1 MTVNEYAQFVKRIGI
16 VGIANILISL
26 SGLIFIP
33 IITKNFSTSD
43 YGVWAQVNTLVALVP
58 NVVNLGLPYTMVR
71 FLAAEKD
78 KSLIRQSF
86 YSMMVLV
93 LASTLIMVSLFVI
106 FSNQIANALFDG
118 NIQIMAIVIVISF
131 LACLNLMFLSY
142 FRTFQKIAYYS
153 TFLVLQTYI
162 GVGVSIVLTLMNYPI
177 ETVVLGLLT
186 GYLFVFIIMMVLI
199 VKELGFTTKF
209 KDLKEELKF
218 AIPTIPNN
226 VSSWV
231 VDSSDKFVIGIFLGS
246 AAVGCYSPG
255 YALGSILLMFL
266 TPFAVLL
273 PAVLPEYFES
283 GDMDKVNTFLT
294 YSLKY
299 YLLLT
304 IPAAV
309 GMSLLSKPLLYIL
322 TTDIIANQGYMIT
335 PLVALGAIFMGIYGI
350 VNNIIILEKKTTI
363 LGYIWISVA
372 ILNIAFNIVAVPYLG
387 IYGAGIVTLICY
399 FFAFAVTTFY
409 SKKYAKLPFDYK
421 SIGKIIIATAV
432 MGVFVR
438 WMNPSGII
446 NILIV
451 ILCSVVIYFVVL
463 LLLKGINK
471 KEINLIKEMI

>member
-118 NIQIMAIVIVISF
+118 NIQIMTIVIVISF

-451 ILCSVVIYFVVL
+451 ILCSAVIYFVVL

>member
-199 VKELGFTTKF
+199 VNELGFTTKF

-283 GDMDKVNTFLT
+283 GDMDKVTTFLT

-335 PLVALGAIFMGIYGI
+335 PLVSLGAIFMGIYGI

>member
-1 MTVNEYAQFVKRIGI
+1 MNEYAQFVKRIGI

-58 NVVNLGLPYTMVR
+58 NIVNLGLPYTMVR

-78 KSLIRQSF
+78 KTVIRQSF

-93 LASTLIMVSLFVI
+93 LVSTLIMVSVFAI
-106 FSNQIANALFDG
+106 FSNQIADALFDG
-118 NIQIMAIVIVISF
+118 NSQIMLIVTVISF

-153 TFLVLQTYI
+153 AFLVLQTYI

-186 GYLFVFIIMMVLI
+186 GYLFVFIIMAILI

-209 KDLKEELKF
+209 KGLKDELKF

-335 PLVALGAIFMGIYGI
+335 PLVALGAVFMGIYGI

-372 ILNIAFNIVAVPYLG
+372 ILNIVFNIVAVPYLG
-387 IYGAGIVTLICY
+387 IYGAGVVTLICY

-421 SIGKIIIATAV
+421 SFVKIIVATAI
-432 MGVFVR
+432 MGIFVKI
-438 WMNPSGII
+438 MNPFGIV

-451 ILCSVVIYFVVL
+451 IVCAVVIYFAVL
-463 LLLKGINK
+463 LLIKGINK

>member
-1 MTVNEYAQFVKRIGI
+1 MDEYIQFIKRIGI

-43 YGVWAQVNTLVALVP
+43 YGVWAQVNTLIALVP
-58 NVVNLGLPYTMVR
+58 NIVNLGLPYTMVR
-71 FLAAEKD
+71 FLAAQKD
-78 KSLIRQSF
+78 KKIIQQSF
-86 YSMMVLV
+86 YSMMALV
-93 LASTLIMVSLFVI
+93 LASTIVMVVVFLV
-106 FSNQIANALFDG
+106 FSTQIANALFDG
-118 NIQIMAIVIVISF
+118 SLQIMLIVTVISF
-131 LACLNLMFLSY
+131 LACLNLMLLSY
-142 FRTFQKIAYYS
+142 FRTFQQISYYS
-153 TFLVLQTYI
+153 LFLVLQTYI
-162 GVGVSIVLTLMNYPI
+162 GVGVSIVLTLLNHPI
-177 ETVVLGLLT
+177 EIVVLGLLS
-186 GYLFVFIIMMVLI
+186 GYLIVFIAMVFLI
-199 VKELGFTTKF
+199 IRQLGFTVRF
-209 KDLKEELKF
+209 KNLKEELKF

-231 VDSSDKFVIGIFLGS
+231 VDSSDKFVIGIFLGT

-283 GDMDKVNTFLT
+283 GDTEKVDTFLT

-299 YLLLT
+299 YLLIT

-322 TTDIIANQGYMIT
+322 TTTVIADSGYMIT

-350 VNNIIILEKKTTI
+350 VNNIIILEKKTSI

-372 ILNIAFNIVAVPYLG
+372 ILNIVLNIFAVPYLG
-387 IYGAGIVTLICY
+387 IYGAGIATLICY
-399 FFAFAVTTFY
+399 FMAFLVTMFY
-409 SKKYAKLPFDYK
+409 SSKFMKLPFDVK
-421 SIGKIIIATAV
+421 SILKIIIASII
-432 MGVFVR
+432 MGIFVNIA
-438 WMNPSGII
+438 NPYGIV

-451 ILCSVVIYFVVL
+451 IVIAVLIYFVVL
-463 LLLKGINK
+463 FLLRGIDR
-471 KEINLIKEMI
+471 KEINLIKSMI

>member
-1 MTVNEYAQFVKRIGI
+1 MDEYVKFIKRIGI

-33 IITKNFSTSD
+33 IITKNFSTAD

-58 NVVNLGLPYTMVR
+58 NIVNLGLPYTMVR

-78 KSLIRQSF
+78 KTVIKQSF

-93 LASTLIMVSLFVI
+93 LASTLIMIAVFII
-106 FSNQIANALFDG
+106 FSHQIANALFDG
-118 NIQIMAIVIVISF
+118 SMQIMLIVTVISF
-131 LACLNLMFLSY
+131 LACLNLMLLSY
-142 FRTFQKIAYYS
+142 FRTFQQIGFYS

-162 GVGVSIVLTLMNYPI
+162 GVGVSIVLTLMHYSI
-177 ETVVLGLLT
+177 EFVVLGLLS
-186 GYLFVFIIMMVLI
+186 GYLFVFIAMAVLI
-199 VKELGFTTKF
+199 IRELGITTKF
-209 KDLKEELKF
+209 KSLKEELKF
-218 AIPTIPNN
+218 AIPTVPNN

-273 PAVLPEYFES
+273 PAVLPEYFEA
-283 GDMDKVNTFLT
+283 GDMDKVDTFLS
-294 YSLKY
+294 YSMKY
-299 YLLLT
+299 YLLIT
-304 IPAAV
+304 IPAAI

-322 TTDIIANQGYMIT
+322 TTTVIADNGFMIT

-372 ILNIAFNIVAVPYLG
+372 VLNIVLNIFSVPYLG
-387 IYGAGIVTLICY
+387 IYGAGLATLICY
-399 FFAFAVTTFY
+399 FFAFAVTLIY
-409 SKKYAKLPFDYK
+409 SKKYARLPFDYK
-421 SIGKIIIATAV
+421 SIAKILVASAV
-432 MGVFVR
+432 MGIFVGFS
-438 WMNPSGII
+438 NPTGIV

-451 ILCSVVIYFVVL
+451 IAVAVVIYFAVL
-463 LLLKGINK
+463 ILLKGIDK
-471 KEINLIKEMI
+471 KEIDLIKSMI

>member
-1 MTVNEYAQFVKRIGI
+1 MNEYVQFIKRIGV

-33 IITKNFSTSD
+33 IITKNFSTAD

-58 NVVNLGLPYTMVR
+58 NIVNLGLPYTMVR

-78 KSLIRQSF
+78 KKIIKQSF
-86 YSMMVLV
+86 YSMMLLV
-93 LASTLIMVSLFVI
+93 LASTLVMICAFLI

-118 NIQIMAIVIVISF
+118 NMQIMLIVTVMSF

-142 FRTFQKIAYYS
+142 FRTFQRITYYS

-162 GVGVSIVLTLMNYPI
+162 GVGVSIVLTLMKYPI
-177 ETVVLGLLT
+177 EVVVLGLLT
-186 GYLFVFIIMMVLI
+186 GYLFVFIVMAILI
-199 VKELGFTTKF
+199 IKELGFTTKL
-209 KDLKEELKF
+209 KSLKEELKF
-218 AIPTIPNN
+218 AIPTVPNN

-273 PAVLPEYFES
+273 PAVLPEYFEK

-294 YSLKY
+294 YSMKY

-335 PLVALGAIFMGIYGI
+335 PLVALGAVFMGIYGI

-387 IYGAGIVTLICY
+387 IYGAGLVTLICY
-399 FFAFAVTTFY
+399 FFAFAVTLIY
-409 SKKYAKLPFDYK
+409 SKKYAILPFDYK
-421 SIGKIIIATAV
+421 AIIKILFASCLMGIFVIIA
-432 MGVFVR
+432 
-438 WMNPSGII
+438 NPTGIFD
-446 NILIV
+446 ILIV
-451 ILCSVVIYFVVL
+451 IACAVVIYFVVL
-463 LLLKGINK
+463 LLLKVIDK
-471 KEINLIKEMI
+471 KEISLIKGMI

>member
-1 MTVNEYAQFVKRIGI
+1 MNEYAQFVKRIGI

-58 NVVNLGLPYTMVR
+58 NIVNLGLPYTMVR

-78 KSLIRQSF
+78 KTVIRQSF

-93 LASTLIMVSLFVI
+93 LVSTLIMVSVFAI
-106 FSNQIANALFDG
+106 FSNQIADALFDG
-118 NIQIMAIVIVISF
+118 NSQIMLIVTVISF

-153 TFLVLQTYI
+153 AFLVLQTYI

-186 GYLFVFIIMMVLI
+186 GYLFVFIIMAILI

-209 KDLKEELKF
+209 KGLKDELKF

-283 GDMDKVNTFLT
+283 GDTDKVNTFLT

-335 PLVALGAIFMGIYGI
+335 PLVALGAVFMGIYGI

-372 ILNIAFNIVAVPYLG
+372 ILNIVFNIVAVPYLG
-387 IYGAGIVTLICY
+387 IYGAGVVTLICY

-421 SIGKIIIATAV
+421 SFVKIIVATAI
-432 MGVFVR
+432 MGIFVKI
-438 WMNPSGII
+438 MNPFGIV

-451 ILCSVVIYFVVL
+451 IVCAVVIYFAVL
-463 LLLKGINK
+463 LLIKGINK